1 MGSDFD
7 GGPTLP
13 RGMRDIRDLR
23 SGEMVP
29 HVYRGRVLH
38 TPSEPGS
45 TTMRM
50 EPAGEPEP
58 ETAPEPEPEPEAEG
72 PEPGAVKAFYYRARG
87 KLRSMLSG

>member
-1 MGSDFD
+1 
-7 GGPTLP
+7 
-13 RGMRDIRDLR
+13 MRDIRDLR

-29 HVYRGRVLH
+29 HVYRGNVLH
-38 TPSEPGS
+38 TPSEPGA
-45 TTMRM
+45 TTLQM

-58 ETAPEPEPEPEAEG
+58 EPPPEPEREPEPEE